1 MSNINSY
8 NEDTFVN
15 KINASYN
22 PELANKDVTK
32 TIQELSE
39 INNTFQNCFQGLIK
53 HISMT
58 AQKVYEDISSYI
70 DLLNTSKSTAIN
82 WVNVEDHLEEKDVL
96 E

>member
-1 MSNINSY
+1 MSNIKSY

-15 KINASYN
+15 KIHASYN
-22 PELANKDVTK
+22 PELVNKDVTK

-53 HISMT
+53 QISMT

-82 WVNVEDHLEEKDVL
+82 WVSVEDHLEEKDVL